1 MIYKV
6 KARIIEEKIGE
17 FYTKLIDGTIS
28 KQKPDGNEIV
38 DSMKRAVITEKGI
51 AEWYEMCFCT
61 PPLNHERKTQYDFY
75 FTEMTMLETEDY
87 GDIEGNSLW
96 SYMASRNDSSQ
107 SQKKK

>member
-17 FYTKLIDGTIS
+17 FYTKLIDGIIS

-38 DSMKRAVITEKGI
+38 DSMKRAVITEEGFVQ
-51 AEWYEMCFCT
+51 WYEMCFCT
-61 PPLNHERKTQYDFY
+61 PPLYHERTTQYDFY
-75 FTEMTMLETEDY
+75 FTEMTTQEAEDY

-96 SYMASRNDSSQ
+96 SYMASRNESSQ
-107 SQKKK
+107 SPKTK